1 MQFEKKVGKKL
12 DINNYFGDFISFKRK
27 AEIVARTAT
36 NSNYWKDKAITL
48 NECNK
53 QMGVYDDGKIY
64 GTFCRER
71 ICPMCQRRLSLKTY
85 AQLQN
90 VVNKLNVNNFLLLT
104 LTVKNCNGNEL
115 GQTISTMNKA
125 FSKLWREL
133 LSTSCLGCFRA
144 LEVTY
149 NSDRDDYHPHFH
161 AILSVDDDYFSTNKY
176 LHVENLITS
185 WRTCWN
191 HSGDG
196 WADIRPIKDIENGV
210 AEVAKY
216 AVKPFDISDDKLT
229 IKMLDTLY
237 TALKGR
243 RLTQTYGDIKTALK
257 DCKSEYKA
265 LEHKTARDCKDW
277 YYWNGNYY
285 VSRETPP
292 RPSRGAQST
301 E

>member
-1 MQFEKKVGKKL
+1 M
-12 DINNYFGDFISFKRK
+12 DIKDYFGDFVAFKRK
-27 AEIVARTAT
+27 SEIVAKSAL
-36 NSNYWKDKAITL
+36 NSNYWRDKAMIL
-48 NECNK
+48 NECNS
-53 QMGVYDDGKIY
+53 QMGIYEDGKIY

-90 VVNKLNVNNFLLLT
+90 VVNKLNGNNFLLLT
-104 LTVKNCNGNEL
+104 LTVKNCTGAEL
-115 GQTISTMNKA
+115 RQTISSMNKA

-161 AILSVDDDYFSTNKY
+161 AILSVDDYYFSTFKY
-176 LHVENLITS
+176 MNVENLIAS

-191 HSGDG
+191 HSGEG
-196 WADIRPIKDIENGV
+196 WADIRPIKNIESGV

-216 AVKPFDISDDKLT
+216 AVKPFDIKDDELT
-229 IKMLDTLY
+229 IEMLDTLY

-243 RLTQTYGDIKTALK
+243 RLTQTYGDIKEALK
-257 DCKSEYKA
+257 EAKTDYKA
-265 LEHKTARDCKDW
+265 TIKRDPRDCSDW
-277 YYWNGNYY
+277 VHWNGNYY